1 LASMKFFNK
10 GPLPT
15 FRRQCLR
22 LATVCTVGLTCATDI
37 CSTVGFNAVFLGGGP
52 EGQQRETGVT
62 GEENAEADK
71 GELKKKMNKHTQAAG
86 KIGARRER
94 SHDYTGGTGP
104 GTKRGRFPPRSST
117 RTVEKYKLKTPYLND
132 PR

>member
-1 LASMKFFNK
+1 
-10 GPLPT
+10 
-15 FRRQCLR
+15 LR

-52 EGQQRETGVT
+52 EGQQRETGVYRG
-62 GEENAEADK
+62 GEC
-71 GELKKKMNKHTQAAG
+71 GSGQGGIKKKMNKHTQAAG
-86 KIGARRER
+86 NIGARRER
-94 SHDYTGGTGP
+94 HHDYPGGTGP
-104 GTKRGRFPPRSST
+104 GTKRGRSPPRSST